1 MLGALPAR
9 HASTFQQPYQREGKH
24 ASQPA
29 LYEGHSRKQ
38 SPWCIGRYHRY
49 PISLSNRNHPTHRLG
64 LTPAPS
70 GFPSGSQCHRQ
81 PNGGRHPRKEDYQRG
96 DHGEQYRGNGDV
108 WEPRSSRESRSYR
121 LQWSEI
127 RVAQEL
133 RHVSR
138 VYWILL
144 SRICSYSAR
153 RASTF
158 SPNTMLGGGC
168 VVIIPVIPEES
179 AVFDFSFIQ
188 AVHRRMLSCTL
199 EGGWSRL
206 AQRTRGNQDLRENR
220 YIRVWFVFNRLQHF
234 ALVGNKYITWLLTLV
249 LRINFSPVAP

>member
-9 HASTFQQPYQREGKH
+9 HASTFQQPYQREEKH

-81 PNGGRHPRKEDYQRG
+81 PNGGRHPRKEDYQHG

-168 VVIIPVIPEES
+168 VVILSSQRSLPCS
-179 AVFDFSFIQ
+179 TFHSFKQ
-188 AVHRRMLSCTL
+188 CKDGNL

-206 AQRTRGNQDLRENR
+206 AQRTRVRIGNQDLRENR
-220 YIRVWFVFNRLQHF
+220 YIRVLFVFNRLQHF

>member
-1 MLGALPAR
+1 MSQKTKRWPSSEKR
-9 HASTFQQPYQREGKH
+9 NYQH
-24 ASQPA
+24 
-29 LYEGHSRKQ
+29 
-38 SPWCIGRYHRY
+38 
-49 PISLSNRNHPTHRLG
+49 
-64 LTPAPS
+64 
-70 GFPSGSQCHRQ
+70 
-81 PNGGRHPRKEDYQRG
+81 G

-188 AVHRRMLSCTL
+188 AVQRRMLSCTL

-206 AQRTRGNQDLRENR
+206 AQRTRGNQDLREN
-220 YIRVWFVFNRLQHF
+220 RVWFVFNRLQHF

-249 LRINFSPVAP
+249 LRINFSPVAPNKLLGKSIKYFIKYPYRVSLKVTRKMSFVSSELQGVPNEYFSK